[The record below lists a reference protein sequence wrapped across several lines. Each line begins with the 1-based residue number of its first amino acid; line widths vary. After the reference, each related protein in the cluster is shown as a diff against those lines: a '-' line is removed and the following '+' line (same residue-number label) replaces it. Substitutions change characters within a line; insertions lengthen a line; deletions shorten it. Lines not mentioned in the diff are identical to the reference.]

1 MGVDNKIFQEYIVQ
15 TCLFT
20 GCEATGYLLDV
31 LDNAYVNNA
40 LTKREKKSYHWFT
53 RTAFRKWLGLRSS
66 LGWANLLIVFIRED
80 SEIWPWG
87 SGRLDIL
94 REGRRW
100 VTFDAADVHKVCHP
114 PCLSSYSS

>member
-40 LTKREKKSYHWFT
+40 LTKREKKSY
-53 RTAFRKWLGLRSS
+53 
-66 LGWANLLIVFIRED
+66 
-80 SEIWPWG
+80 
-87 SGRLDIL
+87 
-94 REGRRW
+94 
-100 VTFDAADVHKVCHP
+100 
-114 PCLSSYSS
+114 Y